1 MYYNTTTWVG
11 VLCGN
16 ITMFGVVEDHLS
28 RQSNG
33 DPLPTQTKWYCH
45 TAFQTEFILFLYPS
59 QWVACP
65 SPCVL
70 ELVVSGWH
78 VPTLVFWT
86 WLWVGGMFQPCC
98 FGALCEWVACPN
110 PGVLWLVVSGWHGL
124 HGLDTNQDKIS
135 IFFKSWCPID
145 YQHWQLSAFNYL
157 SSFKHCFFAK
167 QKCNVCKQMPYLC
180 FLMKQGYCGH
190 HGAAIQSVEQEI
202 DCALW

>member
-1 MYYNTTTWVG
+1 MSQPCCLVLVVSGWHVPALLFWAWLSVG
-11 VLCGN
+11 GMSQPLC
-16 ITMFGVVEDHLS
+16 FGAGCE
-28 RQSNG
+28 
-33 DPLPTQTKWYCH
+33 
-45 TAFQTEFILFLYPS
+45 
-59 QWVACP
+59 WVACSNP
-65 SPCVL
+65 AVL
-70 ELVVSGWH
+70 EPFVSGWH
-78 VPTLVFWT
+78 VPTLVFCD
-86 WLWVGGMFQPCC
+86 WLSVGGMSHPWC
-98 FGALCEWVACPN
+98 FVTGCQWVACPSH
-110 PGVLWLVVSGWHGL
+110 GASTFVIITGGLHGL

-202 DCALW
+202 DCGLW